1 MITLGTSSQRSP
13 TYAALKTSII
23 LFDIAPGTRTF
34 TVPEGVSKIRA
45 FVVGAGGSGNVATSG
60 SYYSPGGGGGYAEKT
75 IDVTPGQTFT
85 YTVGDKTPY
94 AQNQQ
99 LQGGTSSFGGLISA
113 TGGKNG
119 YSQSVP
125 STQAG
130 GVGIGGDLNAD
141 GGDGLANT
149 VHGAGAGSRFGKG
162 TSQSGQ
168 NGGFNVVGGGFARV
182 GDGWG
187 IGIWDCGA
195 PANNMLMF
203 APRLG
208 AGDTPH
214 PSNSSTD
221 PTRSSPLVG
230 GGGSS
235 SQSFARN
242 GGVGAVGV
250 EVLA

>member
-1 MITLGTSSQRSP
+1 MITLGASSQRSP

-45 FVVGAGGSGNVATSG
+45 FVVGAGGSGNVGTSE
-60 SYYSPGGGGGYAEKT
+60 SRYSPGGGGGYAEKT

-141 GGDGLANT
+141 GGNGLANT
-149 VHGAGAGSRFGKG
+149 THGAGAGSRFGKG
-162 TSQSGQ
+162 TSESTQG
-168 NGGFNVVGGGFARV
+168 GGGFARV

-195 PANNMLMF
+195 PANNTLMF

-214 PSNSSTD
+214 TSNASTD

-235 SQSFARN
+235 AQSSARD

>member
-1 MITLGTSSQRSP
+1 MITLGAASQRTP
-13 TYAALKTSII
+13 TYAALKSSII

-60 SYYSPGGGGGYAEKT
+60 NYYSPGGGGGYAEKT

-94 AQNQQ
+94 AQDQQ

-162 TSQSGQ
+162 TSQSIQ
-168 NGGFNVVGGGFARV
+168 HDIAVGGGFARV

-195 PANNMLMF
+195 PANNTLMF

-214 PSNSSTD
+214 PSD
-221 PTRSSPLVG
+221 PRAQPTRSSPLVG